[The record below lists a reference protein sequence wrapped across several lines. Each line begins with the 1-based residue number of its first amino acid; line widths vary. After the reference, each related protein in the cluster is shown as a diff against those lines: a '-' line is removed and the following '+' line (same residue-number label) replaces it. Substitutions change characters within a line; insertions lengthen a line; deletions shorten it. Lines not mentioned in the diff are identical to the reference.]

1 MENPKDLITAHL
13 GADFDCLAAMVAA
26 QKLYPEASLAFPGS
40 QEGAVRAYLQS
51 VKFSFPL
58 LRVKQVDGR
67 NLRRLIVVDTQSRAR
82 LGPLGSLL
90 DLPELEVHLYDHHPD
105 AVGDISAHFAVVRPV
120 GATTTIL
127 VEILQEREIALSPQ
141 EATTLALGIYEDTGA
156 LTSVNTTPADL
167 KAAAYLL
174 ASGADLAVVD
184 EHLRRKLNPEQ
195 VSLLNDLLESA
206 EEVQISG
213 IPIVVATASRDH
225 YVNGLALVA
234 HEFRASQHPLALF
247 FLVQMGD
254 KVQLVARSRVPEV
267 NAGAIATALGGGGH
281 ASAASASI
289 KNMTLIQARDR
300 LGCLLHDGAQ
310 GDRTV
315 ADVMVTSVRS
325 VQAQASIQEVE
336 RLMTRYNLNTLPVVG
351 EGEEGAVV
359 GLITRQVLEKAIF
372 HDLGGEPV
380 SAYMSR
386 EFETLP
392 PDAPARKALDLLLAG
407 RQKLIPIVSKVS
419 KMVREGQN
427 GGRLEGV
434 IARGDILR
442 YLHEGG
448 EARPEGA
455 EGLGLRTPRTRD
467 VRSLARERLPKETL
481 RILEVVGEIVDTLG
495 FTVYAVGGFVRD
507 LLMGIGNLDLDLVVE
522 GEGIALAER
531 LAAREGGR
539 HKVHKQYGTAVVTLP
554 DGQRVDVATARV
566 EYYERPAAL
575 PVVERGSIRA
585 DLYRRD
591 FTINAL
597 AIQLNGRQAWR
608 LIDLFGGQRDIKE
621 KVVRVIQGLS
631 FVEDPTRAFR
641 AVRFVERYGFAIGA
655 QTGSLLEAAVQKNL
669 FDRLSGKRLFGEF
682 QLILS
687 EPDPWRYVARL
698 GELQLLQ
705 FIHPSLKADVRLRER
720 FREVGNTVAL
730 HALLFTEEPVE
741 AWFVYFLGL
750 LSDLKEKEVEE
761 ICNRLSLTGRRQV
774 RAVEAGQTV
783 QDILAGLMRGDPS
796 PSQVYRLLHPLP
808 AESVLLALAL
818 APSQAVKKKISFFL
832 TKLKNV
838 RPSLR
843 GEDLLEMGVP
853 PGPDLG
859 RLLEATRDALLDGL
873 IEHGEVS
880 ERTFVRHRLALHAAN

>member
-1 MENPKDLITAHL
+1 MENSKDLITAHL

-26 QKLYPEASLAFPGS
+26 QKLYPEASIAFPGS
-40 QEGAVRAYLQS
+40 QEGAVRAYLKS
-51 VKFSFPL
+51 VKFSFPI

-67 NLRRLIVVDTQSRAR
+67 SLRRLIVVDTQSRAR
-82 LGPLGSLL
+82 LGPSGSLL
-90 DLPELEVHLYDHHPD
+90 DLPGLEVHLYDHHPD
-105 AVGDISAHFAVVRPV
+105 DVGDISAHFSVVRPV

-127 VEILQEREIALSPQ
+127 VETLQERGIALSPQ

-167 KAAAYLL
+167 KAAAHLL

-184 EHLRRKLNPEQ
+184 EHLRRELNSEQ

-300 LGCLLHDGAQ
+300 LDCLLHDGVQ

-325 VQAQASIQEVE
+325 VQAQASIQEAE
-336 RLMTRYNLNTLPVVG
+336 RLMTRYNLNTLPVLGEVE

-359 GLITRQVLEKAIF
+359 GLITRQVVEKAIF

-386 EFETLP
+386 EFQVLP

-407 RQKLIPIVSKVS
+407 RQKFVPVVS
-419 KMVREGQN
+419 KMVSKIVREGQN
-427 GGRLEGV
+427 EGALEGV

-442 YLHEGG
+442 YLHEG
-448 EARPEGA
+448 EEGV
-455 EGLGLRTPRTRD
+455 GLRTPRTRD
-467 VRSLARERLPKETL
+467 VRVLARERLPKEVL
-481 RILEVVGEIVDTLG
+481 RILEVVGEIADTLG
-495 FTVYAVGGFVRD
+495 VTVYAVGGFVRD
-507 LLMGIGNLDLDLVVE
+507 LLMGIGNVDLDLVVE

-539 HKVHKQYGTAVVTLP
+539 HRAHKQYGTAVVTLP

-575 PVVERGSIRA
+575 PVVERGNIRA

-608 LIDLFGGQRDIKE
+608 LTDFLAASEISRRRWSG
-621 KVVRVIQGLS
+621 S
-631 FVEDPTRAFR
+631 SRA
-641 AVRFVERYGFAIGA
+641 
-655 QTGSLLEAAVQKNL
+655 
-669 FDRLSGKRLFGEF
+669 
-682 QLILS
+682 
-687 EPDPWRYVARL
+687 
-698 GELQLLQ
+698 
-705 FIHPSLKADVRLRER
+705 
-720 FREVGNTVAL
+720 
-730 HALLFTEEPVE
+730 
-741 AWFVYFLGL
+741 
-750 LSDLKEKEVEE
+750 
-761 ICNRLSLTGRRQV
+761 
-774 RAVEAGQTV
+774 
-783 QDILAGLMRGDPS
+783 
-796 PSQVYRLLHPLP
+796 
-808 AESVLLALAL
+808 
-818 APSQAVKKKISFFL
+818 
-832 TKLKNV
+832 
-838 RPSLR
+838 
-843 GEDLLEMGVP
+843 
-853 PGPDLG
+853 
-859 RLLEATRDALLDGL
+859 
-873 IEHGEVS
+873 
-880 ERTFVRHRLALHAAN
+880 